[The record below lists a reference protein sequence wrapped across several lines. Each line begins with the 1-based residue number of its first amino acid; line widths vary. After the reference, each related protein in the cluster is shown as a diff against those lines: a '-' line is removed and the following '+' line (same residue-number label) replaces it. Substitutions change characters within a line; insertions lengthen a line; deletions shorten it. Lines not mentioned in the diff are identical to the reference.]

1 MNRALK
7 RECEGEE
14 PEMEEMQDVGSEMI
28 NINDEEEIEELQNSL
43 KEALQD
49 PSVKP
54 KLQCLMVDPSFSMVT
69 VQSEDSGI
77 VWETAS
83 SRCSTPWASEGSS
96 PSEQCSLEG
105 SGTQGN
111 IVIIMDEDKIK
122 RRKRTS
128 SRGKLGDRFRKP
140 SSRLPK
146 SRVGEERL
154 AMTEVSV
161 PNIRSEK
168 HEESHSVES
177 NDQDYFNLISE
188 GFEILNIVVPS
199 KLQTVDEEE
208 STELAENLSY
218 LEDTPKIKSKYKQH
232 EAQAPS
238 SPWNI
243 EIDIQEIKQNEILK
257 DSSEISTDKQPKKDE
272 TQMDYLEK
280 FTLLDEH
287 APSDSTTLTEKLI
300 PEVTVQ
306 PEEPLVNQNDT
317 TADDALDESFVIISD
332 VEMSGEHLDEVF
344 YGSSFNEQPKIP
356 QEREDR
362 DGDKASS
369 KTLKE
374 SGSVLFGSQECI
386 LTPVFLPT
394 GPPKII
400 DLVLLEE
407 PRAMSF
413 HYSDLYEDALGDR
426 KKEDDFSDTE
436 SVVSERSFKR
446 RYSDSDDADGYLEKF
461 ILKDETPVVDKVSDA
476 RRGKEEEGLAWSQ
489 SKFELTGCLAC
500 AKDENDEVTV
510 SQSGEMDKN
519 ESISEE
525 ECKSTGCC
533 SQGHCAPVET
543 VIRKTVTSEDLVM
556 KQGTEDK
563 NQCDVTV
570 ITKNSLTTTDYS
582 DDIQPKKFAQVLVPE
597 SKFTNKNEEQ
607 KNHEHS
613 GQDKTKQ
620 TADIEVLG
628 LAHEDVIKTKDGFEI
643 ISITKDSEKIQADV
657 PHAFEAIGSSE
668 NSVGKHQEAT
678 DVLVEI
684 EETIIIT
691 KEDKGKDDTAKTQ
704 SKVLLEPNTTV
715 NVYKEI
721 PEIVKRENPE
731 IFALE
736 IISTKEPPLGKTE
749 PKAEEIRPLKVEKEV
764 KPSEESEIISKTHVT
779 EAELSAKSLEN
790 ASEVCK
796 KREIL
801 AIIEDKGSDNASK
814 RMIPKKEKLEQVI
827 DKIGDAPV
835 QEVEGCIGTSEVIT
849 EIEIKPEPES
859 VHITSEQSLPS
870 ETNTTS
876 IKLQTKLEIE
886 SGDECLEKKEVSAIH
901 KITEVEVGAYRPINE
916 ASVLKQ
922 RLEKQEGH
930 MDIPEIETEV
940 TSKQANVEEF
950 KVDVTEEEKKEV
962 VTIKETVQN
971 EIPAENRETKKEM
984 VDSSQGY
991 SWTELLLA
999 TEMEPP
1005 AEVSIDIE
1013 KSLIE
1018 YAEDVSKVR
1027 LSPIPTKA
1035 VQAEEHSTVKD
1046 VTAGHKV
1053 LARAIPVKET
1063 STDGKNIENR
1073 MSPVVSTENV
1083 EGGCEYEIQKE
1094 HMHDTQIEDIADL
1107 PEPPSPVDEEDPSTM
1122 RVSPLEPEV
1131 YEDITRDGSLRKD
1144 KGIFSQLRSFAP
1156 QEDLSAFSDEPD
1168 LVQDIADKLDFEMIT
1183 EQEARQSEQAIAK
1196 VKEKQVAD
1204 QALETSFDFIE
1215 DLDGGQ
1221 MSECEHREEIEIQP
1235 MDAFCLECQCPIL
1248 FSDAEHQN
1256 HETSSLD
1263 KAFDSIK
1270 NQLSEWISVLQGRS
1284 EEIVDFVSE
1293 LELMYNTVE
1302 ENFNDC
1308 EKIIKE
1314 HNDEVLKMVMDQY
1327 NEMTQAME
1335 EEKKAKLEQL
1345 YDQIVSF
1352 QENIDKAKETME
1364 MTTKDIEETDPV
1376 KFIPSS
1382 KDINMSLNT
1391 ALESTMSLELG
1402 PRGLLVFEDYAKGKS
1417 GNEKKNRQAIPVP
1430 QKPHLQS
1437 QEANSATS
1445 TSVTVYWRVNEDDI
1459 IDCFQVYCMEEPQG
1473 AISEEYRVTVKESYC
1488 TLEELEPDK
1497 CYKVWVMAVNYT
1509 GCSMPSERLP
1519 FRTAPSIPVIQM
1531 EQCTVLWDS
1540 ATLHWSSVQPSAV
1553 DSFTLEYCRQYACE
1567 REGLRSI
1574 SGIKSYNQ
1582 RVLLQPNE
1590 NYLFYIKS
1598 VNAGGAS
1605 EQSEAALISTRGTR
1619 FHFLSETAH
1628 SVLKVSEDKNSVEF
1642 TQDTYNKM
1650 SSIVECPSVMGELLP
1665 SLGYYYWETEVSRC
1679 KAYRIGIAY
1688 NTASQSSTLGENST
1702 SWCLHC
1708 VPTSIS
1714 CRFELL
1720 HDHVESD
1727 IFVMDVPTR
1736 IGTLLDYSHGLL
1748 FFFNAQTGQLLGT
1761 FQHTFTLP
1769 CHPVFVLEQPG
1780 NLELKMTMD
1789 VPEFA
1794 KHC

>member
-1 MNRALK
+1 MDRALK
-7 RECEGEE
+7 RECEGEQ

-28 NINDEEEIEELQNSL
+28 NIDDEEEIEDLHNSL
-43 KEALQD
+43 KEAVQD

-199 KLQTVDEEE
+199 KLPTVDEEQ

-218 LEDTPKIKSKYKQH
+218 LEDTPKIKSKYKQY
-232 EAQAPS
+232 EALAPS

-243 EIDIQEIKQNEILK
+243 EIDIQEIKQNENLK
-257 DSSEISTDKQPKKDE
+257 DLSEISTDKQPKKDE

-280 FTLLDEH
+280 FTLLDEQ

-306 PEEPLVNQNDT
+306 PEDPLVNQNDT

-344 YGSSFNEQPKIP
+344 YGSSFNEQPKVP

-362 DGDKASS
+362 DGAKASS

-476 RRGKEEEGLAWSQ
+476 RRGKEGERLAWSQ

-500 AKDENDEVTV
+500 AKEENGELTV
-510 SQSGEMDKN
+510 SQSGETDKN

-533 SQGHCAPVET
+533 SPGHCAPVET

-556 KQGTEDK
+556 KQGTEVK
-563 NQCDVTV
+563 KQCDVTV
-570 ITKNSLTTTDYS
+570 ITKYSLTTKNYS
-582 DDIQPKKFAQVLVPE
+582 DDIQPQKVAQVLEPE

-607 KNHEHS
+607 IIHEHS
-613 GQDKTKQ
+613 GQDKTKK

-657 PHAFEAIGSSE
+657 PHAVEAIGGSE
-668 NSVGKHQEAT
+668 DSVGKHQGAA

-684 EETIIIT
+684 QETSIIT

-704 SKVLLEPNTTV
+704 GKVLLEPNTAV
-715 NVYKEI
+715 KVYKDI
-721 PEIVKRENPE
+721 PEIVKGETPE

-736 IISTKEPPLGKTE
+736 VISIKEPQLGKTE
-749 PKAEEIRPLKVEKEV
+749 PKAEEIQPLKVKKEV
-764 KPSEESEIISKTHVT
+764 KPSEESDIITKTHVT

-790 ASEVCK
+790 TK
-796 KREIL
+796 NREIL
-801 AIIEDKGSDNASK
+801 AIVEDKGSDSASK

-827 DKIGDAPV
+827 DKTGDTPV
-835 QEVEGCIGTSEVIT
+835 QEVEGHIGTAEVIT

-876 IKLQTKLEIE
+876 IKLQTKPEIK
-886 SGDECLEKKEVSAIH
+886 SGDECLEENEVSAAQET
-901 KITEVEVGAYRPINE
+901 TEVEVGAYRPTNE
-916 ASVLKQ
+916 ALVLKQ
-922 RLEKQEGH
+922 RFEKQEGH

-940 TSKQANVEEF
+940 TSKQGKVEEI
-950 KVDVTEEEKKEV
+950 KVDVTEEEKREV
-962 VTIKETVQN
+962 VATKETVQN
-971 EIPAENRETKKEM
+971 EIPAENRETEKEM

-999 TEMEPP
+999 TEMEPS
-1005 AEVSIDIE
+1005 AGESIDIE
-1013 KSLIE
+1013 KSVIE
-1018 YAEDVSKVR
+1018 DAEDVSKVR
-1027 LSPIPTKA
+1027 PIPTKA
-1035 VQAEEHSTVKD
+1035 VQVEEHSKVKD
-1046 VTAGHKV
+1046 VTAGHMV
-1053 LARAIPVKET
+1053 LARAIPVTET

-1073 MSPVVSTENV
+1073 MSPVVSTEKV
-1083 EGGCEYEIQKE
+1083 QGGCECEIQKE
-1094 HMHDTQIEDIADL
+1094 HMHDTQIEDIEDL
-1107 PEPPSPVDEEDPSTM
+1107 QEPPSPVDEEDPSTM

-1131 YEDITRDGSLRKD
+1131 YEDISRDGSLRKD

-1168 LVQDIADKLDFEMIT
+1168 LLQVIAEKLDFEMVT
-1183 EQEARQSEQAIAK
+1183 EQEARQSEQAVAK
-1196 VKEKQVAD
+1196 IKEKQVKLAD
-1204 QALETSFDFIE
+1204 QTLETSFEFIE

-1221 MSECEHREEIEIQP
+1221 MSECEHQEEIEIQP
-1235 MDAFCLECQCPIL
+1235 MDAFCVVCRCPIL
-1248 FSDAEHQN
+1248 LSDAEHQN

-1263 KAFDSIK
+1263 EAFDSIK
-1270 NQLSEWISVLQGRS
+1270 SQLSEWISDLQGRS

-1293 LELMYNTVE
+1293 LEMVYNTVE

-1314 HNDEVLKMVMDQY
+1314 HNDEVLKLVMDQY
-1327 NEMTQAME
+1327 NEMSQAME

-1364 MTTKDIEETDPV
+1364 MTTKDMEETDPL
-1376 KFIPSS
+1376 KFISSS
-1382 KDINMSLNT
+1382 KDINMRLNT

-1445 TSVTVYWRVNEDDI
+1445 TSVTVYWRVSEDDI

-1509 GCSMPSERLP
+1509 GCSMPSDRLP
-1519 FRTAPSIPVIQM
+1519 FRTAPSVPVIQM

-1540 ATLHWSSVQPSAV
+1540 ATLCWSSVQPSAV

-1574 SGIKSYNQ
+1574 SGIKSYKQ

-1650 SSIVECPSVMGELLP
+1650 SSIIEYPAIMGELLP

-1688 NTASQSSTLGENST
+1688 HTASQTSTLGENST